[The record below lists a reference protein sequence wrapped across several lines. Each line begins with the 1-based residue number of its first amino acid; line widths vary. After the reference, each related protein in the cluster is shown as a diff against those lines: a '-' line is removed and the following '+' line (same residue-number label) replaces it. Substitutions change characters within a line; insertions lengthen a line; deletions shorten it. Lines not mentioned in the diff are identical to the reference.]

1 MIAVGTREAAPSTTH
16 EQQGEV
22 MTTTPE
28 EPLGD
33 DDMSTTPAGDAGLG
47 GGDADGT
54 DGADADGTDGDAT
67 DTTDGDAS
75 DGGDA
80 DGTDADG
87 TDGDAT
93 DTTDGDAS

>member
-1 MIAVGTREAAPSTTH
+1 MPRRRIPGYVGQTPHTKENTMPEAPLSDDD
-16 EQQGEV
+16 
-22 MTTTPE
+22 MTTTPQE
-28 EPLGD
+28 DP
-33 DDMSTTPAGDAGLG
+33 MSMGDADSTDADADGTD

-54 DGADADGTDGDAT
+54 DGGDADGT
-67 DTTDGDAS
+67 

-93 DTTDGDAS
+93 DSTDGDAS